1 MQHFFIVNP
10 AAGSQNFGSDIQT
23 LLNARPDVQ
32 GQIYLTAAPGD
43 ATQYVQDICAKLEGA
58 KRFWACGGDG
68 TLNEVLNGMVGCP
81 DAQLACWP
89 SGSGNDFVK
98 YYGGRDAFFDF
109 DAQLQGEAVP
119 VDIMEAAGRYSINVI
134 NFGFDTV
141 AAQVMQKVKRLPLLG
156 NGNAYWTGAAYAFVT
171 AMKNKCTVYA
181 DGELLNPEGHILFCT
196 AACGQFIGGQFRC
209 APRSINN
216 DGLMDICLI
225 KPLSRLRAFT
235 LIKLYEKGG
244 HLDSPRMQDILVY
257 RRAKELTLQAGDN
270 WVLTLDG
277 EMIPAATA
285 TIRILPGA
293 VPFVVPKGAHTIM

>member
-1 MQHFFIVNP
+1 MRHFFIVNP
-10 AAGSQNFGSDIQT
+10 AAGRQNDGRDIQA
-23 LLNARPDVQ
+23 LLDARSQIQ
-32 GQIYLTAAPGD
+32 GEIYLTNAPGD
-43 ATQYVQDICAKLEGA
+43 AISQVRSICAQVPGP

-68 TLNEVLNGMVGCP
+68 TLNEVLNGMAGCP

-98 YYGGRDAFFDF
+98 YYGGKDAFFDF
-109 DAQLQGEAVP
+109 DAQLNGEATP
-119 VDIMEAAGRYSINVI
+119 VDIMEAAGRYAINVI

-141 AAQVMQKVKRLPLLG
+141 AAQVMQKVKRVPLLG
-156 NGNAYWTGAAYAFVT
+156 YGNAYWTGAAYAFVT

-181 DGELLNPEGHILFCT
+181 DGELLNPEGYILFCT

-209 APRSINN
+209 APRSVNN

-225 KPLSRLRAFT
+225 KPLPRLRAFT

-244 HLDSPRMQDILVY
+244 HLDSPRMGDILVY
-257 RRAKELTLQAGDN
+257 RRAREVKIVAGDN

-277 EMIPAATA
+277 EMISAPTA

-293 VPFVVPKGAHTIM
+293 VNFVVPKGAGAIV